1 MKLAELFV
9 GEEID
14 VDRIK
19 SEIVDLLMY
28 MKEQGI
34 VEVPTTKVLDKLSDM
49 GIEIADK
56 ALVDMLVDMPE
67 VVNTATVQTIVLK
80 AEDMPDAVSDRNQAQ
95 DQVAQAAQSAN
106 PLT

>member
-56 ALVDMLVDMPE
+56 ALVDMLADMPE

>member
-1 MKLAELFV
+1 MKHAELFV